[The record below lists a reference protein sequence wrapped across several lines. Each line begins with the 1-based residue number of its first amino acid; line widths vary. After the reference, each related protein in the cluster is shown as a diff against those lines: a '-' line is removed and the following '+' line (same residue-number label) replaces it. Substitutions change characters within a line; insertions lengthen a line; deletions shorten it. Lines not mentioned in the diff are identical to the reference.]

1 MTGFDARYA
10 SGRMLETYPTQLEE
24 KGVYEYPIRIDAS
37 AYPVTIR
44 WNTIKSAGRSLVLTS
59 PDGKLGNVVMSGSG
73 AIQLKD
79 ASLRTVVVT
88 LKNSETPTTWG
99 LGQNYPNPFNP
110 LTVIRFSLMVNS
122 YVTLKV
128 YNVLGQE
135 VKTLVDGMRDAGY
148 ESVEWDGRDAQG
160 LSVPTGI
167 YFVRMT
173 AGDFSAAQ
181 KVMLMK

>member
-1 MTGFDARYA
+1 
-10 SGRMLETYPTQLEE
+10 
-24 KGVYEYPIRIDAS
+24 
-37 AYPVTIR
+37 
-44 WNTIKSAGRSLVLTS
+44 
-59 PDGKLGNVVMSGSG
+59 
-73 AIQLKD
+73 
-79 ASLRTVVVT
+79 
-88 LKNSETPTTWG
+88 

-110 LTVIRFSLMVNS
+110 LTVIRYSLMVNS

-128 YNVLGQE
+128 YDLLGQE

-148 ESVEWDGRDAQG
+148 GSVEWDGRDARG

-173 AGDFSAAQ
+173 AGEFNAAQ